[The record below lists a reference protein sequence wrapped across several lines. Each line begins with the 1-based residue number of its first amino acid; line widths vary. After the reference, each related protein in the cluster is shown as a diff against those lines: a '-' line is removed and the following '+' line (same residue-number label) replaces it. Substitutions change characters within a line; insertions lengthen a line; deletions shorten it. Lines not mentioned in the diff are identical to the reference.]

1 MPDKELA
8 TPTQVSTEETSVI
21 TKIGGV
27 QRAAILL
34 LALGEKDA
42 AELLRHMGPR
52 EVQDVGM
59 SMASLTDVTTDQMEA
74 VMRHFV
80 ATLETQTA
88 LGLGSDEYIRNMLTN
103 ALGEDKAGGVIDR
116 ILLGRNSK
124 GLEQL
129 KWMDPR
135 GIAELIRLE
144 HPQIIAIVLSFLEA
158 DQAAQVLSQF
168 AERVRTDVVMR
179 IATLDGIQPAAL
191 KELDEILEKQF
202 SGATNVKSSI
212 LGGVKTAAEI
222 LNLLDGAVESKVM
235 EEILEADN
243 DLGQELQDNMF
254 VFDNLVDVDDR
265 GIQTLL
271 REVATEQLL
280 LALRGADEAL
290 KEKIFKN
297 MSKRAAEML
306 KDDLEAAAPAKLSDV
321 ERSQKEILQVA
332 RRLADAGEIMLGGSG
347 DEFV

>member
-1 MPDKELA
+1 MEQNVDAQAVKNL
-8 TPTQVSTEETSVI
+8 S
-21 TKIGGV
+21 GL
-27 QRAAILL
+27 QRSALL
-34 LALGEKDA
+34 MLGLGEQHA
-42 AELLRHMGPR
+42 AEILRHMGPK
-52 EVQDVGM
+52 EVQEIGLA
-59 SMASLTDVTTDQMEA
+59 MAGLNHVTNSQMEI
-74 VMRHFV
+74 VMQKFV
-80 ATLETQTA
+80 DAIGEQTS
-88 LGLGSDEYIRNMLTN
+88 LGMGSDEYIRNMLTS
-103 ALGEDKAGGVIDR
+103 ALGADKASGIIDR

-135 GIAELIRLE
+135 AIAELIRLE
-144 HPQIIAIVLSFLEA
+144 HPQIIAIVLSFLES
-158 DQAAQVLSQF
+158 DQAAQVVSQF
-168 AERVRTDVVMR
+168 PERVRTDVIMR

-191 KELDEILEKQF
+191 QELDEILEKQF
-202 SGATNVKSSI
+202 SGATNVKSST

-222 LNLLDGAVESKVM
+222 LNMLDGAVESKLM
-235 EEILEADN
+235 EEIIEADA

-254 VFDNLVDVDDR
+254 VFENLIDVDDR

-271 REVATEQLL
+271 REVSTEQLL

-290 KEKIFKN
+290 KDKIFKN

-321 ERSQKEILQVA
+321 EASQKEILVVA
-332 RRLADAGEIMLGGSG
+332 RRLADAGEIMLGGGG